1 VLPQLRDRRHAEEL
15 HRRPE
20 LPGQQVE
27 GPVDP
32 GRAAGHQ
39 PVQVGAPEHGRVGPQ
54 RERDRHV
61 GPVPHPRVDQ
71 HGERRPDRL
80 PDRRDQ
86 VGRGDGPVELPPAV
100 VGQLHPVQPE
110 LHRPPRVGRPDR
122 PLEQQLPRPA
132 SAQRLDVGPVQVGI
146 EEVGRLPDRRPG
158 PPGEVGVV
166 E

>member
-1 VLPQLRDRRHAEEL
+1 VLPQLRDRRHPKEL
-15 HRRPE
+15 HGGPE

-27 GPVDP
+27 GPVHA
-32 GRAAGHQ
+32 GLAAGHQ
-39 PVQVGAPEHGRVGPQ
+39 PVQVGAPEYGRVGPQ
-54 RERDRHV
+54 SEGDRHV
-61 GPVPHPRVDQ
+61 GPVPYAGVDQ
-71 HGERRPDRL
+71 DGERRTDRL
-80 PDRRDQ
+80 ADRRDQ

-110 LHRPPRVGRPDR
+110 LHRPPRVGRPHR
-122 PLEQQLPRPA
+122 SLEQQLPRPA
-132 SAQRLDVGPVQVGI
+132 GAQCLDVGPVQVGV